1 MKILLISALILL
13 TLFSCTTYSDQDKKQ
28 FDKKI
33 SSYLKTR
40 KIKCQRSDSGLY
52 YKILEKGTGDYIKFQ
67 DEVSFTYHGTL
78 IDGSVFDAQKKPV
91 SFKVR
96 DLIAAWKEI
105 MLELKPGA
113 KAFLVAPPQLGYG
126 DYKLD
131 DIPPHSIL
139 IYTIEITDVK

>member
-1 MKILLISALILL
+1 MSLILGA
-13 TLFSCTTYSDQDKKQ
+13 CQTYNDQDKTQ

-33 SSYLKTR
+33 QAYLKR
-40 KIKCQRSDSGLY
+40 KKINCTRSDSGLY
-52 YKILEKGTGDYIKFQ
+52 YKILDPGSGDYIKFQ

-78 IDGSVFDAQKKPV
+78 IDGTVFSDQKKPI
-91 SFKVR
+91 SFNVR
-96 DLIAAWKEI
+96 ELIAAWKEI

-131 DIPPHSIL
+131 DIPQHSIL
-139 IYTIEITDVK
+139 IYNLEIREVK